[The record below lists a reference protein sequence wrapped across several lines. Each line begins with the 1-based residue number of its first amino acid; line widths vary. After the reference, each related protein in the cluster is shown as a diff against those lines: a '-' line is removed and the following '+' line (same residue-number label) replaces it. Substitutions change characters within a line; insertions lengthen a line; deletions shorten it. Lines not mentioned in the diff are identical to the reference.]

1 MASALKRRWFQ
12 FSLRTLFVVLTVVSA
27 GAIWLGQEIQW
38 LRERQAWR
46 NDDHANTVR
55 GWYGG
60 SLRKVP
66 WLSQQLGEGPMLWWE
81 LLDSAWT
88 EEDRVALQRLFP
100 EAEVRLVDHFSYS
113 EE

>member
-1 MASALKRRWFQ
+1 MTAVPNRRWFH
-12 FSLRTLFVVLTVVSA
+12 FSLRTMFVVVTLVAVPIA
-27 GAIWLGQEIQW
+27 WLGAEIQW

-66 WLSQQLGEGPMLWWE
+66 WLSQQFGEGPMLWWE

-88 EEDRVALQRLFP
+88 EEDRVVLQRLFP